1 VKARAVGRLALSLA
15 GVAAVVALWELA
27 PRVGW
32 VRSTSLPPFSEVM
45 RELGRLVGR
54 PGFGTALL
62 DSGRRWAAGLVLAAT
77 AGILLGIAMGRRRW
91 LSRLVDPLLAL
102 AYPVPKA
109 ALVLLFVPW
118 WGAGSVSRVG
128 IVVAGAL
135 IPIVISAYHGAQA
148 VDERVVWS
156 ARSLGTSRIGTW
168 ARVVLPGSLPQL
180 LPGLRL
186 AIGISIFTLLGSE
199 LLIRGEGVGAYL
211 FTALDNGQTLTVFA
225 TSTVIACLGFLLDTA
240 FVLAVSRTLRWIEV
254 DW

>member
-1 VKARAVGRLALSLA
+1 MARAVGRLVLPLC
-15 GVAAVVALWELA
+15 GVAVVLAWWEVA
-27 PRVGW
+27 PRAGW
-32 VRSTSLPPFSEVM
+32 VRPTSLPPFSEVM
-45 RELGRLVGR
+45 GEVGRLVGR
-54 PGFGTALL
+54 PDFGLSLL
-62 DSGRRWAAGLVLAAT
+62 DSGRRWAAGLGLAA
-77 AGILLGIAMGRRRW
+77 AIGIPLGTAMGRRRW

-118 WGAGSVSRVG
+118 WGAGSVTRVG
-128 IVVAGAL
+128 IVVVGAL

-156 ARSLGTSRIGTW
+156 ARSLGARRIGTW
-168 ARVVLPGSLPQL
+168 ARVVLPASLPQL

-186 AIGISIFTLLGSE
+186 AIGTSIFTLLGSE

-225 TSTVIACLGFLLDTA
+225 ASSVIACLGFLLDA
-240 FVLAVSRTLRWIEV
+240 VFVLAVSRGLRWIEV